1 MTPELTQQQQSSELR
16 FRREVANRFGVLP
29 NSFCS
34 PLSNLLHNAAKF
46 MNEDG
51 SVRICATITQ
61 PNSDVRRQV
70 SISVIDSGIGMSP
83 ELLPRVFDS
92 FTQGDTPDVQ
102 LDSALAWVCILFNL
116 AVFTSCVRW
125 RR

>member
-16 FRREVANRFGVLP
+16 FRREVAN
-29 NSFCS
+29 
-34 PLSNLLHNAAKF
+34 
-46 MNEDG
+46 
-51 SVRICATITQ
+51 
-61 PNSDVRRQV
+61 RQV